1 MKFYPLNGYI
11 QIEKVP
17 ERESAVLIPNDSR
30 FGPSI
35 LVVRYIQGLDN
46 FADTILKLSS
56 DLSAAS
62 LQLSY
67 DNSFLI
73 VESHM
78 IEKIEFEGNEI
89 FIIPKSGIKGLFQ
102 K

>member
-17 ERESAVLIPNDSR
+17 ERASTVLIPNDARS
-30 FGPSI
+30 GPSI
-35 LVVRYIQGLDN
+35 VVVKHIFGFDSPRIHDS
-46 FADTILKLSS
+46 FD
-56 DLSAAS
+56 
-62 LQLSY
+62 
-67 DNSFLI
+67 SFLV